1 MTLLHLLTSLNVAF
15 LSLSKLVIVLHKLC
29 ELYGGCRS
37 VLLRIFYVSF
47 RLMLE
52 EEGGSKNGYN
62 SAKKN
67 KVIKGIFLLR
77 QGESKWN
84 DAL

>member
-1 MTLLHLLTSLNVAF
+1 M
-15 LSLSKLVIVLHKLC
+15 
-29 ELYGGCRS
+29 
-37 VLLRIFYVSF
+37 LLRIFYVSF

-62 SAKKN
+62 SMKKN